1 MSVEPRV
8 SLAWPTLL
16 IVALLLVGL
25 GAGGAYLGL
34 RSWGRFPSEPGAPA
48 MRTPGMAAVPAP
60 PPTRPRTDANP
71 AVALP
76 DVEVTLT
83 KEGVERAG
91 IVVGPVLA
99 GAVGEGLRVPGVVQ
113 PNAYRQVVVTPLV
126 SGRVTRVAAELGQ
139 VVQRGQVVARVFSPE
154 LAEAQTR
161 YVSARAELGAHE
173 QELARTEKLT
183 EIGAASR
190 QELERIHA
198 EHTARRADLESAA
211 SRLRLLGLSV
221 AAIDAL
227 VPGKGEGEGATI
239 DVPAP
244 IGGVI
249 TERTANV
256 GLNVDQTTPLLTVT
270 DLSTVWVVVD
280 VYEKDFSHVTV
291 GSPAQ
296 ITTHA
301 YPDRT
306 IEGRVS
312 YIDPQV
318 SPETRTAKARLEV
331 TNPRGELR
339 LGMFA
344 EALFKSGGGASM
356 PMVPRAAVQNVGD
369 RTVVYL
375 ADAAKAGTFIE
386 REVRLGAFAGDHA
399 SVLSGVQVG
408 DLVVSKGSFSVRAEV
423 ERLGLRASPGTSLPG
438 PVAARGQVGMQ
449 GIPGVQEARIT
460 VGQTSF
466 EPSRL
471 TLRAG
476 VPARLTFTRTSEKTC
491 ATAVVFAYLK
501 IKKELPLNEPE
512 TIEFTP
518 SQAGDI
524 AFACGMSMFRGTL
537 VIN

>member
-1 MSVEPRV
+1 MNVESRV
-8 SLAWPTLL
+8 SLAWPSLL
-16 IVALLLVGL
+16 GAALLLVAL
-25 GAGGAYLGL
+25 GAGGTYVGL
-34 RSWGRFPSEPGAPA
+34 RAVRSSGSAAAERAAAASVVASAPA
-48 MRTPGMAAVPAP
+48 TPAAP
-60 PPTRPRTDANP
+60 PGSGSNPTL
-71 AVALP
+71 AVP
-76 DVEVTLT
+76 DVEVRLT
-83 KEGVERAG
+83 NEGVERAG
-91 IVVGPVLA
+91 FVVVTVPT
-99 GAVGEGLRVPGVVQ
+99 GAAGEGVRAPGVVQ

-126 SGRVTRVAAELGQ
+126 SGRVTRVGAELGQ
-139 VVQRGQVVARVFSPE
+139 AVQRGQMVAQVFSPE

-173 QELARTEKLT
+173 QELARTEKLID
-183 EIGAASR
+183 IGAASR

-198 EHTARRADLESAA
+198 EHTAKRADLESAE

-221 AAIDAL
+221 AAIDVLA
-227 VPGKGEGEGATI
+227 PGKGQSATV

-244 IGGVI
+244 IAGVI

-270 DLSTVWVVVD
+270 DLSTVWVVID

-301 YPDRT
+301 YPDRA

-318 SPETRTAKARLEV
+318 SPETRTAQARIEV
-331 TNPRGELR
+331 SNPRGDLR
-339 LGMFA
+339 LGMYA
-344 EALFKSGGGASM
+344 EALFRGGGGASM

-375 ADAAKAGTFIE
+375 VDAAKPGTFIE
-386 REVRLGAFAGDHA
+386 RAVRLGAAAGDHVP
-399 SVLSGVQVG
+399 VLSGVQAG
-408 DLVVSKGSFSVRAEV
+408 DVVVSEGSFSLRAER
-423 ERLGLRASPGTSLPG
+423 ERLGLRASPGTSLLRPAEAQG
-438 PVAARGQVGMQ
+438 HVGTQ
-449 GIPGVQEARIT
+449 GIPDVQEAKIS
-460 VGQTSF
+460 VGDTSF

-491 ATAVVFAYLK
+491 ATSVVFASLK
-501 IKKELPLNEPE
+501 IKKELPLNAPV

-518 SQAGDI
+518 GQAGEI
-524 AFACGMSMFRGTL
+524 AFACGMNMLRGTL
-537 VIN
+537 VVN

>member
-1 MSVEPRV
+1 MTVESRV
-8 SLAWPTLL
+8 SLGWPTILGAVL
-16 IVALLLVGL
+16 VLVAL
-25 GAGGAYLGL
+25 GAGGTYVGL
-34 RSWGRFPSEPGAPA
+34 RVVGLSGPATGAPTTA
-48 MRTPGMAAVPAP
+48 ASAVTSEAATPTTRAGSDTN
-60 PPTRPRTDANP
+60 PTL
-71 AVALP
+71 ALP

-83 KEGVERAG
+83 KEGIERAG
-91 IVVGPVLA
+91 IVVVPVST
-99 GAVGEGLRVPGVVQ
+99 GAAGEGLRAPGVVQ

-126 SGRVTRVAAELGQ
+126 GGHVTRVGVELGQ
-139 VVQRGQVVARVFSPE
+139 MVRRGQMVTEVFSPE
-154 LAEAQTR
+154 LADSRTR
-161 YVSARAELGAHE
+161 YVSARAELEAHE
-173 QELARTEKLT
+173 QELARTEKLV

-211 SRLRLLGLSV
+211 SRLRLLGLS
-221 AAIDAL
+221 ADAIEDLA
-227 VPGKGEGEGATI
+227 PGKGQGATLE
-239 DVPAP
+239 VPAP
-244 IGGVI
+244 IAGVV

-280 VYEKDFSHVTV
+280 VYEKDFSHVSV

-318 SPETRTAKARLEV
+318 SPETRTGKARIEIA
-331 TNPRGELR
+331 NPRGDLR
-339 LGMFA
+339 LGMYA
-344 EALFKSGGGASM
+344 EALFRSGGGASM

-375 ADAAKAGTFIE
+375 VDPVKPGTFIE
-386 REVRLGAFAGDHA
+386 REVRLGGAAGGQIPVISGVHAGD
-399 SVLSGVQVG
+399 V
-408 DLVVSKGSFSVRAEV
+408 VVSEGSFSLRAER
-423 ERLGLRASPGTSLPG
+423 ERLGLRASPGASLPG
-438 PVAARGQVGMQ
+438 PAEGQGHLGMQ
-449 GIPGVQEARIT
+449 GTADVQEAKIS
-460 VGQTSF
+460 VGDTSF

-491 ATAVVFAYLK
+491 ATSVVFAPLK
-501 IKKELPLNEPE
+501 IKKELPLNAPVA
-512 TIEFTP
+512 IEFIP
-518 SQAGDI
+518 SRAGEI
-524 AFACGMSMFRGTL
+524 GFACGMNMLRGTF